1 MYQRIIDMYK
11 EEEKGLTV
19 QTQAT
24 FQLKRLVTTVNSKMD
39 FEDDDK
45 DDKFSKA
52 RPSLFRS

>member
-19 QTQAT
+19 QKQAT

-45 DDKFSKA
+45 DDKLSQA